1 MKIKCIIVDD
11 EPLAIEILESYLEK
25 IPYVELVG
33 TFSSGIVALQFL
45 KTTRVDL
52 MLLDIQMP
60 ELTGMQLVKVL
71 DTPPQVIFTTAYD
84 SYAIKSYELDAVDYL
99 LKPIEFDRLLKA
111 IEKSWK
117 RFESKQP
124 LADSMKNETLSAKES
139 HIFIKTECRVQRVE
153 VAEILYIEG
162 MKNYLRVVTK
172 TDKFMTLQNF
182 KNICGLLPENQFVR
196 VHKSFVVAIDKI
208 DSIERNRIKI
218 GKNLI
223 PIGDTYRKEFARL
236 IRPMQ
241 E

>member
-1 MKIKCIIVDD
+1 MKIKCIIIDD

-33 TFSSGIVALQFL
+33 KFSNGIEALQCL
-45 KTTRVDL
+45 KTNSIDL

-60 ELTGMQLVKVL
+60 ELTGIQLMKVL
-71 DTPPQVIFTTAYD
+71 DTPPQVIFTTAFD
-84 SYAIKSYELDAVDYL
+84 NYAIKSYELDAVDYL
-99 LKPIEFDRLLKA
+99 LKPIEFDRLLRA

-117 RFESKQP
+117 RFERKQIS
-124 LADSMKNETLSAKES
+124 DSVKNETVSAKES
-139 HIFIKTECRVQRVE
+139 HIFIKTEHRVQRVE
-153 VAEILYIEG
+153 VGEILYIEG

-172 TDKFMTLQNF
+172 TDKFMTLLNF
-182 KNICGLLPENQFVR
+182 KSICSLLPENQFIR

-218 GKNLI
+218 GKHLI
-223 PIGDTYRKEFARL
+223 PIGDTYRKEFGQL
-236 IRPMQ
+236 IRFTQ